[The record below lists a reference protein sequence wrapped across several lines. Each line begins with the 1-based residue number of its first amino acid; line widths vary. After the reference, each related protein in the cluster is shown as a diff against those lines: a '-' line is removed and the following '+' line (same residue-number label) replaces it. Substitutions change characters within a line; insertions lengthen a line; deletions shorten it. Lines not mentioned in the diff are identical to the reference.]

1 MDTFTHGRITI
12 ALHDVGPSGS
22 TQAPAVV
29 FVHNG
34 GTSSTIWRHQVADL
48 SADHRVIALDLPGF
62 GESPLPSPAVD
73 LQEMVDL
80 VAALIAEKDL
90 APALMVGNCMGSNIA
105 LRLAGQDPGLV
116 RGILVVNPLTAAS
129 FSGGH
134 IGFLHTMSRRF
145 AGPTKALRSVARHIR
160 VPRPVAGMTL
170 RFQLGREGVA
180 QGLHKDADLL
190 ACQTRSD
197 QLPALIDVLDDMSA
211 YGGVDALGAP
221 PPVPTWVVW
230 GDQNRVLS
238 RERVSGLAE
247 RLGAERVEVLD
258 HCGHLAMLE
267 RPEQVTAMIRE
278 LDRRSAVQ
286 PSAVLHSTGDVTA

>member
-1 MDTFTHGRITI
+1 METFTHDRLTV
-12 ALHDVGPSGS
+12 ALHDIGEGPGI
-22 TQAPAVV
+22 V

-48 SADHRVIALDLPGF
+48 ATDHRVIALDLPGF
-62 GESPLPSPAVD
+62 GESPLPVPAAD

-80 VAALIAEKDL
+80 VAALIQDRGL
-90 APALMVGNCMGSNIA
+90 APALLVGNCMGSNIA
-105 LRLAGQDPGLV
+105 LRLADQDSSLV

-134 IGFLHTMSRRF
+134 IGFMHTMARF
-145 AGPTKALRSVARHIR
+145 AGPTKAFRRLARHIR

-180 QGLHKDADLL
+180 QGLHKDAELL
-190 ACQTRSD
+190 ACQTRGD

-211 YGGVDALGAP
+211 YGGVDSLRSAP
-221 PPVPTWVVW
+221 SVPTWIVW

-238 RERVSGLAE
+238 RAKVSGLAE
-247 RLGAERVEVLD
+247 RLGAERVEVIER
-258 HCGHLAMLE
+258 CGHLAMLE
-267 RPEQVTAMIRE
+267 SPARVTAMIRE
-278 LDRRSAVQ
+278 LDR
-286 PSAVLHSTGDVTA
+286 HVTQSEVPA